1 VSDILEAV
9 KDPALRARL
18 SEIQK
23 RLWEGMARIDSHHRL
38 LGRPV
43 VYHVIAGQT
52 FEIVFNEVPSIEE
65 SEVLGVKQLIGEQ
78 CYCRVTP
85 RTSETLTVRFVI
97 PLKGREASGH
107 GAPA

>member
-1 VSDILEAV
+1 MSDILEAV
-9 KDPALRARL
+9 QDPMLRARL
-18 SEIQK
+18 IEIQN
-23 RLWEGMARIDSHHRL
+23 RLREGMQRVDAHHRL
-38 LGRPV
+38 LGKPV

-65 SEVLGVKQLIGEQ
+65 SEVLGVKRLIGEE

-97 PLKGREASGH
+97 PLTGGERSTKGGER
-107 GAPA
+107 